1 MKKNLL
7 YLLIVFCASLVAAQN
22 VDYEDSTAAEQL
34 EIIQENFEKFEYTFT
49 EYTHEQSATRPTN
62 VHVPSI
68 TRTASAYRSNN
79 SNSPT
84 NSGLK
89 SDNNASR
96 LTTALYYQCTNL
108 VISGFSD
115 AGTYFKSLCRLII

>member
-7 YLLIVFCASLVAAQN
+7 YLLLLFCVSLVAAQN
-22 VDYEDSTAAEQL
+22 VDYEDSTVAEQL
-34 EIIQENFEKFEYTFT
+34 EIIQENFEKFEFTFT

-68 TRTASAYRSNN
+68 TRTASAYRSNS

-89 SDNNASR
+89 YDSNASG